1 MEHLIQKG
9 FKIHALGVILYV
21 FVTMYLQLT
30 IGGPDSMNILLPAL
44 VAKFNMSPGEVMG
57 AISAVRLVSV
67 VAGVIAGALIM
78 KLGFKKIG
86 VPSIFICGLCVAM
99 MGRVESWSS
108 IMIIQ
113 VILTTLTPVLMFTQG
128 GLIANWFV
136 RYKGIIF
143 GIVTIAAPLST
154 ATFTPIGMKV
164 FQQVGFT
171 DFYTG
176 LGGFIAFW
184 GLVGV
189 WAMKE
194 RPENY
199 GFDPDGIPF
208 TAEERAEL
216 KAIKDKE
223 KNAKSAWTL
232 PNIMRCKEFW
242 YIAIAWGLIGG
253 LMMAGIMSQVIPI
266 LTGVGIGLDR
276 ALFLMSVMAIFGMP
290 LSYVWGWLDD
300 KVGTP
305 KANAIFS
312 LAYVFGAAGFAF
324 GGPDSL
330 YLIYL
335 ALFCISLG
343 VGGMPNLMPSLI
355 AYVFGRDEFVNIS
368 RWVNVIQGVLMS
380 VGMAYLALMND
391 LTGSYSLSF
400 ITFIPLALLC
410 GYLFL
415 NIKKSHDPE
424 RIALEE
430 KAFAASQAQKKQP
443 MANV

>member
-9 FKIHALGVILYV
+9 FKVQAVGVIIYV

-30 IGGPDSMNILLPAL
+30 IAGPDSMNILMPAL
-44 VAKFNMSPGEVMG
+44 VNKFNMNPGEVMG
-57 AISAVRLVSV
+57 AISAVRLVGV

-78 KLGFKKIG
+78 KLGFKKVG
-86 VPSIFICGLCVAM
+86 VPSIFICGVAVAM
-99 MGRVESWSS
+99 MGRVDTWTG
-108 IMIIQ
+108 IMAIQ
-113 VILTTLTPVLMFTQG
+113 TILTVLTPVLMFTQG

-143 GIVTIAAPLST
+143 GIVTISAPLST

-164 FQQVGFT
+164 FQQVGFA

-176 LGGFIAFW
+176 LGCFIAFW
-184 GLVGV
+184 GIVGI

-194 RPENY
+194 RPEDH
-199 GFDPDGIPF
+199 GFDPDGIAF
-208 TAEERAEL
+208 TAEERKEL
-216 KAIKDKE
+216 DAMRHKA
-223 KNAKSAWTL
+223 KNANTVWTL
-232 PNIMRCKEFW
+232 PNILRCKEFW

-266 LTGVGIGLDR
+266 LTGGGIGLDQ
-276 ALFLMSVMAIFGMP
+276 ALFMMSVMAILGMP

-324 GGPDSL
+324 GGPENP
-330 YLIYL
+330 YLIYI

-368 RWVNVIQGVLMS
+368 RWVNVAQGILMS

-391 LTGSYSLSF
+391 LTGSYSVSF
-400 ITFIPLALLC
+400 MTFIPLALLC

-415 NIKKSHDPE
+415 NIKKSYDPE
-424 RIALEE
+424 RIAIEE
-430 KAFAASQAQKKQP
+430 KALADKRLQKAARL
-443 MANV
+443 